1 MELQTIC
8 WRALQLQHPPQWEIA
23 LACGPE
29 GMQRIILA
37 DRHFHR
43 LDVRWRPLKYVPNL
57 DLMLSRHK
65 QPKKDK
71 DQDVLMSP
79 LSAAFEPWK
88 GIVQETP
95 EGTVTHA
102 GRHFHDARL
111 LVEATLV
118 WPDERDMTL
127 ESEILASIAPLER
140 DIEPRP
146 WQAMGLSLQCPTR
159 FELHETDLKVGK
171 VQWDFRQTRPGKPTQ
186 AGKHSPLLE
195 VNRIAMPEYWLKKTP
210 LREWL
215 REQIPKQFTEL
226 RVRAQ
231 LQGLHTA
238 DVIVSSARGPLLSS
252 LSSARQLRMDVAW
265 ACPAENRVY
274 HIHYTRLTTD
284 DQAQLPEG
292 FALRCCRAVPT
303 VRTEQVTA

>member
-1 MELQTIC
+1 MELQTTC

-29 GMQRIILA
+29 GTQRIILA

-65 QPKKDK
+65 QPKKD
-71 DQDVLMSP
+71 QDIQTSP
-79 LSAAFEPWK
+79 LSNAPEPWK
-88 GIVQETP
+88 GLVQETP
-95 EGTVTHA
+95 DGTVTHA

-118 WPDERDMTL
+118 WPNERDMTL
-127 ESEILASIAPLER
+127 ESEILASIAPVQS

-146 WQAMGLSLQCPTR
+146 WQAMGLSLQCPSR
-159 FELHETDLKVGK
+159 FELLETDLKVGK
-171 VQWDFRQTRPGKPTQ
+171 VQWDFRQAAPGKPAQ
-186 AGKHSPLLE
+186 QGKHSPLLE
-195 VNRIAMPEYWLKKTP
+195 VNRIAMPEYWLKNTP

-215 REQIPKQFTEL
+215 RDQIPKQFTEL
-226 RVRAQ
+226 RVRAEQ
-231 LQGLHTA
+231 QGLHTA
-238 DVIVSSARGPLLSS
+238 DIIVSSARGPLLSS
-252 LSSARQLRMDVAW
+252 FGGTRQLRLDMAW

-274 HIHYTRLTTD
+274 HIHYTRLTMD
-284 DQAQLPEG
+284 DQAQLHEG
-292 FALRCCRAVPT
+292 FALRCCRGAPNVGQG
-303 VRTEQVTA
+303 QVIA